1 MYWIIYQH
9 LSVGFVKFHQIYLLV
24 QYYSRALSE
33 IFPFSGHISGRPGV
47 PAKGHLELSEGVKNG
62 KGRGEEIKKLSA
74 ALRAP

>member
-1 MYWIIYQH
+1 M
-9 LSVGFVKFHQIYLLV
+9 
-24 QYYSRALSE
+24 
-33 IFPFSGHISGRPGV
+33 FPFSGHISGRPGV